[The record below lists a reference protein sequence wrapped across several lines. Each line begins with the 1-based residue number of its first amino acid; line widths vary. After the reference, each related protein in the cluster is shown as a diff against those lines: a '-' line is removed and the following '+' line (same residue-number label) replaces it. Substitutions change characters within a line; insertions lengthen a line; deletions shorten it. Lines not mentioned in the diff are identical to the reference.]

1 MPLIKSK
8 SPAAFSKNIARERAA
23 GKPEDQAVAIAY
35 SEKRAAGGRD
45 KMPASKMDKMRAEKM
60 DKMKSMKMDGGGSMK
75 MAGMDSMHG
84 GSPHMMAHEMRRM
97 KESKGY

>member
-45 KMPASKMDKMRAEKM
+45 KMPASKMDKM
-60 DKMKSMKMDGGGSMK
+60 KSMKMDGGGSMK